1 MIATVGQFSNGLEFE
16 RNDKFGWLTANIETL
31 GSGICC
37 KICLKLKQPVEC
49 IEEICETSRIQMKPI
64 KKEING
70 YIVELT
76 NRCTFGMS
84 EFECVKAFYDSV
96 KEIIQMTAEN
106 EVQNNERCENASDA
120 NIQAIEIEKEAKNEQ
135 TTVVDDNEAKNEE
148 CNDSKVDEENHQN
161 EVSNTE
167 KENNEIQKVTN
178 PLDAANIIE
187 DNFGNNSDEKP
198 EENTPDNDET
208 KEYGRQSELET
219 NHTEQSIHTEDQNT
233 IGTEDRPTEA
243 ET

>member
-49 IEEICETSRIQMKPI
+49 IKEICETSRIQMKPI
-64 KKEING
+64 KKGENG
-70 YIVELT
+70 YTVELT

-96 KEIIQMTAEN
+96 KKIIQMTAEI
-106 EVQNNERCENASDA
+106 EVQNNEPCKNAGEA
-120 NIQAIEIEKEAKNEQ
+120 NIESIEVEKEAKNEQ
-135 TTVVDDNEAKNEE
+135 TTVVDDDEAKNEE
-148 CNDSKVDEENHQN
+148 CNDSIVDEENHQN

-167 KENNEIQKVTN
+167 EDNNEIQRVTN
-178 PLDAANIIE
+178 PTDVANIIE
-187 DNFGNNSDEKP
+187 DNFDNNSGEKP
-198 EENTPDNDET
+198 KENTPENDET
-208 KEYGRQSELET
+208 KEYGTQPELET
-219 NHTEQSIHTEDQNT
+219 NHTEQSIYTENQNT
-233 IGTEDRPTEA
+233 IGIEDTQTEGEN
-243 ET
+243 